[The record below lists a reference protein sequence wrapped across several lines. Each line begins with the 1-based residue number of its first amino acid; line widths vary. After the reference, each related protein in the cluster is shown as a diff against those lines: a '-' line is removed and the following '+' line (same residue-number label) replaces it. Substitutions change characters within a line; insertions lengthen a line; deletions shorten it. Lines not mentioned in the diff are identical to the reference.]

1 LADNGDDASATEVGL
16 EGSSLAKDI
25 QFFTNI
31 LLTALEE
38 KVNKLYSIRVTY
50 YVFPHKPSTSI
61 LYKELIRRNAIIDF
75 LWIQLEDLEQAG

>member
-1 LADNGDDASATEVGL
+1 LADNGDDASVAEVGL

-31 LLTALEE
+31 ILTVLEE

-50 YVFPHKPSTSI
+50 YVFPHKPSTAI
-61 LYKELIRRNAIIDF
+61 LYEELIWRNAIFDF
-75 LWIQLEDLEQAG
+75 FWIQLEDLEQAR